1 MDSHAWRREVDK
13 VAEMK
18 GMLVSL
24 NPALEE
30 QTNRIVRSLYDS
42 LASYSKIESD
52 ARAAGFLKKRKLTS
66 EMENVD
72 SALEEDFMRAVRDF
86 SDILRKEQRE
96 TTAVIPKLQAVKPQ
110 EAKAL
115 ASMTFP
121 STGTGDTK
129 DLETLLGFAKA
140 YSKLVIT
147 LHQDYSKDVKTTL
160 DELKRTVETYERHIT
175 IDRSEVATTIS
186 NDDVAHLPLSDLL
199 NMMEKLANE
208 RLYLDGRKD
217 EVGKMLGSGMMAEV
231 ESLQASVE
239 TAARLGLELPMDF
252 SQQLRIIGRDASKT
266 SNLTS
271 LLSLENQLHTA
282 KVKMANLLRD
292 KIINM
297 KHEVTSKIVEGG
309 IPTTADVIP
318 TAPSIGVESDDVA
331 SLLSAYQKM
340 VEWEDHVK
348 IGLKDHV
355 EEILDEIEKAAEA
368 PEDTGIKDVLSV
380 REWLAETKKKL
391 KKAEIDEMVRVF
403 VKAKGMQEE
412 YRKHVTDVIREYI
425 SRFNELATSA
435 DKVLDYAQLSKKAPK
450 VEELEGGIVYLLQ
463 SLVSLKSAVE
473 GGVSTFRDACEQELN
488 VIVEDLQT
496 IKPVYAEIFM
506 PVIVELD
513 EGTIRIKGMDEFGAI
528 RSEMRTIKET
538 ILVKA
543 QEALENLR
551 YRLGVK
557 IRLAA
562 AKLMGA
568 GVEIPKEVQEA
579 ISELN
584 SIGVAA
590 DTVFSLPAMARKMIE
605 LYERKISEKVI
616 ASLIEEVKSL
626 EDSFGQA
633 AAIGVDVDKELKM
646 LVKLRESPPEELE
659 DAADQFDKL
668 MNLTTSASIH
678 QRIRSRAD
686 EAYVQIKDAVSIFE
700 DQGMSD
706 FVGRLKGL
714 LEQVPAQ
721 LEAETKHVH
730 GALEVCLTL
739 ANIQGEMLQV
749 IKSIANKD
757 KEEHI
762 EELKEKSKYY
772 STIERVYEKHPQDFS
787 KLIFPMSKL
796 VDLEAKLNEA
806 KMLNKAIDT
815 FNEVKTLR
823 EEWLEKAEK
832 MDDWHKSM
840 KVFMTGFS
848 PGAGAEQREK
858 FIEEAIKKVKETYS
872 REDI

>member
-1 MDSHAWRREVDK
+1 MDSHAWRREMDK

-18 GMLVSL
+18 GILVSL

-30 QTNRIVRSLYDS
+30 QTSRVMRHLYDS
-42 LASYSKIESD
+42 LASYTKVESD

-66 EMENVD
+66 EMEALS
-72 SALEEDFMRAVRDF
+72 SAMEEDFMRSVRDF
-86 SDILRKEQRE
+86 SDILRKEHRE
-96 TTAVIPKLQAVKPQ
+96 TAAVIPKLQDQRPQ

-115 ASMTFP
+115 SSMTFP
-121 STGTGDTK
+121 STGTGESK
-129 DLETLLGFAKA
+129 DLEVLLSFAKT
-140 YSKLVIT
+140 YSKLVLT
-147 LHQDYSKDVKTTL
+147 LHQDYSKEVKTVL
-160 DELKRTVETYERHIT
+160 DENKRTVETYERHIT

-186 NDDVAHLPLSDLL
+186 NDEVAHLPLADLL
-199 NMMEKLANE
+199 NMMEKLRLE
-208 RLYLDGRKD
+208 RTFLDGRKD
-217 EVGKMLGSGMMAEV
+217 EVGKMLGTSMVTEV

-239 TAARLGLELPMDF
+239 TASRLGLELPMDF
-252 SQQLRIIGRDASKT
+252 SQQLRIVGRDSSKAKD
-266 SNLTS
+266 LTT
-271 LLSLENQLHTA
+271 LLSLENQLHSS

-292 KIINM
+292 RIINM
-297 KHEVTSKIVEGG
+297 QHDVTSRIIEGG

-355 EEILDEIEKAAEA
+355 EEVLDEIEKATDA

-380 REWLAETKKKL
+380 RQWLAETKAGL
-391 KKAEIDEMVRVF
+391 KKAEIDDMVRIF
-403 VKAKGMQEE
+403 VKAKGMQED

-425 SRFNELATSA
+425 TRFNELATSA

-463 SLVSLKSAVE
+463 SLASLKTAVE
-473 GGVSTFRDACEQELN
+473 GGVATFRDACEQELD

-496 IKPVYAEIFM
+496 IKPAYAEIFM

-513 EGTIRIKGMDEFGAI
+513 EGSTRIQKMDEFGAI

-584 SIGVAA
+584 NIGVAA

-605 LYERKISEKVI
+605 LYESKISSKVI
-616 ASLIEEVKSL
+616 ESLIENVKSL

-633 AAIGVDVDKELKM
+633 ASIGVDVDKELKM
-646 LVKLRESPPEELE
+646 LSKLREKPPEELE
-659 DAADQFDKL
+659 EAADQFDKL
-668 MNLTTSASIH
+668 MGLTTSASIH

-686 EAYVQIKDAVSIFE
+686 EAYIQIKGAVSIFE
-700 DQGMSD
+700 EQGMSD

-721 LEAETKHVH
+721 LEAESKHVH
-730 GALEVCLTL
+730 EALEVCLTL

-749 IKSIANKD
+749 IKSIASKD
-757 KEEHI
+757 KE
-762 EELKEKSKYY
+762 
-772 STIERVYEKHPQDFS
+772 Q
-787 KLIFPMSKL
+787 
-796 VDLEAKLNEA
+796 
-806 KMLNKAIDT
+806 
-815 FNEVKTLR
+815 
-823 EEWLEKAEK
+823 
-832 MDDWHKSM
+832 
-840 KVFMTGFS
+840 
-848 PGAGAEQREK
+848 
-858 FIEEAIKKVKETYS
+858 
-872 REDI
+872 